1 MNFEITYIAC
11 LVIEICGD
19 KAKKLLEC
27 ILPYLIVK
35 KDVSK
40 LAIEYQNLQ
49 NKWRGS
55 KLARIKRRMDEIKT
69 KIRELNKRGL

>member
-49 NKWRGS
+49 HKWRGS
-55 KLARIKRRMDEIKT
+55 KPARIKRRMDEIKT